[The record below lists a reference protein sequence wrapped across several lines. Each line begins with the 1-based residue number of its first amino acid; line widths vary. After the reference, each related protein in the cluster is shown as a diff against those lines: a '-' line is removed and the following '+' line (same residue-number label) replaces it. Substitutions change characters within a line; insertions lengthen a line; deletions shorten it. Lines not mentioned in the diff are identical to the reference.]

1 MSDREKFSAEE
12 LLIVMS
18 NYDIGPITAI
28 KEFPR
33 GSRRAPKLV
42 ITSEKGEFLLKR
54 RARGKDD
61 PFKVAFSH
69 ALQLYLASRQFP
81 LPHLI
86 GTRKDNNSML
96 QHNNAVYELFEYIR
110 GNSYDSSL
118 EATFDAG
125 KTLALYHKLL
135 REYTPEFEPPV
146 GSYHSSRA
154 IHKSLEQ
161 LPNTLDDP
169 AARAAHAAKTR
180 SMPPPDS
187 SATAYM
193 QAAEKVEA
201 AGLNQW
207 PAQIVHCDWH
217 PGNMLFRHRKV
228 VAVIDYDAARLQQR
242 VIDVANGALQ
252 FSIMAGSEDPA
263 QWPEYLDE
271 TRFKRF
277 IRGYDEVDPVSVA
290 ELQVIPWL
298 MIEAMVAES
307 VLPIAATGSFGKME
321 GYGFLQMI
329 ERKVRWVQAN
339 AEQLI
344 RRGGALKMSA
354 REKGRASRRNTSA
367 PDSITECVKCLLT
380 TCYNFISTFELSY
393 PFANLYLLSEPWC
406 FRVVPF
412 V

>member
-1 MSDREKFSAEE
+1 MSDREKFSTEE
-12 LLIVMS
+12 LMIVMS
-18 NYDIGPITAI
+18 NYDIGPITGI
-28 KEFPR
+28 KDFPR

-42 ITSEKGEFLLKR
+42 VTSEKGEYLLKR

-96 QHNNAVYELFEYIR
+96 QHNNSVYELFEYIR
-110 GNSYDSSL
+110 GDSYDSSL

-146 GSYHSSRA
+146 GSYHSSRV
-154 IHKSLEQ
+154 IHNSLEQ

-169 AARAAHAAKTR
+169 ARGGAGARA
-180 SMPPPDS
+180 SEDQVD
-187 SATAYM
+187 ATTGFLRKAYF

-201 AGLNQW
+201 AGLSQW
-207 PAQIVHCDWH
+207 PVQIVHCDWH

-252 FSIMAGSEDPA
+252 FSMIATGEDPA
-263 QWPEYLDE
+263 QWPDFLDK

-290 ELQVIPWL
+290 ELQAIPWL
-298 MIEAMVAES
+298 MVEAMVAES
-307 VLPIAATGSFGKME
+307 VLPVAATGSFGKLE

-329 ERKVRWVQAN
+329 ERKVRWTQAN
-339 AEQLI
+339 ADELI
-344 RRGGALKMSA
+344 A
-354 REKGRASRRNTSA
+354 
-367 PDSITECVKCLLT
+367 
-380 TCYNFISTFELSY
+380 
-393 PFANLYLLSEPWC
+393 
-406 FRVVPF
+406 VVAH
-412 V
+412 

>member
-1 MSDREKFSAEE
+1 MNDRERFSLEE
-12 LLIVMS
+12 LVIVMS
-18 NYDIGPITAI
+18 HYDIGAITAV

-33 GSRRAPKLV
+33 GSRRAPKLL
-42 ITSEKGEFLLKR
+42 ISSEKGEYLLKR

-86 GTRKDNNSML
+86 GTRKENNSML
-96 QHNNAVYELFEYIR
+96 QHNNSVYELFEYIR
-110 GNSYDSSL
+110 GNSYDNSL

-135 REYTPEFEPPV
+135 RQYTPEFEPPV
-146 GSYHSSRA
+146 GSYHRSRA
-154 IHKSLEQ
+154 IRNSLEQ
-161 LPNTLDDP
+161 LPNTLEDP
-169 AARAAHAAKTR
+169 ERAAPVPEDQRDATTR
-180 SMPPPDS
+180 FLRQ
-187 SATAYM
+187 AYY
-193 QAAEKVEA
+193 QAADKVEA
-201 AGLNQW
+201 DGLNQW

-252 FSIMAGSEDPA
+252 FSILASGEDPA
-263 QWPEYLDE
+263 QWPDYLDE

-290 ELQVIPWL
+290 ELKVIPWL
-298 MIEAMVAES
+298 MVEAMVAES
-307 VLPIAATGSFGKME
+307 VLPIAATGSFGRLE

-339 AEQLI
+339 AENLI
-344 RRGGALKMSA
+344 RAVGH
-354 REKGRASRRNTSA
+354 
-367 PDSITECVKCLLT
+367 
-380 TCYNFISTFELSY
+380 
-393 PFANLYLLSEPWC
+393 
-406 FRVVPF
+406 
-412 V
+412 

>member
-1 MSDREKFSAEE
+1 MSDRERFTSEE
-12 LLIVMS
+12 LVIVMS
-18 NYDIGPITAI
+18 NFDIGPISAV

-33 GSRRAPKLV
+33 GSRRAPKLL
-42 ITSEKGEFLLKR
+42 ITSEKGEYLLKR

-69 ALQLYLASRQFP
+69 ALQLYLAGRQFP

-110 GNSYDSSL
+110 GNNYDSSL

-146 GSYHSSRA
+146 GSYHSSKA
-154 IHKSLEQ
+154 IHNSLDQ

-169 AARAAHAAKTR
+169 LRVPRT
-180 SMPPPDS
+180 SEELVD
-187 SATAYM
+187 ATTNFLRGSYV

-201 AGLNQW
+201 AGLSQW

-242 VIDVANGALQ
+242 VIDLANGALQ
-252 FSIMAGSEDPA
+252 FSILATGEDPA

-271 TRFKRF
+271 SRFKRF
-277 IRGYDEVDPVSVA
+277 LRGYDEVDVASEA

-298 MIEAMVAES
+298 MVEAMVAES
-307 VLPIAATGSFGKME
+307 VLPIATTGSFGKLE

-329 ERKVRWVQAN
+329 ERKVRWLQAN

-344 RRGGALKMSA
+344 R
-354 REKGRASRRNTSA
+354 
-367 PDSITECVKCLLT
+367 
-380 TCYNFISTFELSY
+380 
-393 PFANLYLLSEPWC
+393 
-406 FRVVPF
+406 VVAH
-412 V
+412 

>member
-1 MSDREKFSAEE
+1 MSDREKFTVEE
-12 LLIVMS
+12 LVIVMS
-18 NYDIGPITAI
+18 NYDLGPVAAV

-42 ITSEKGEFLLKR
+42 ITSEKGEYLLKR

-69 ALQLYLASRQFP
+69 ALQMYLASRQFP

-86 GTRKDNNSML
+86 GTRKDNNSMF
-96 QHNNAVYELFEYIR
+96 QYNNAVYELFEYIR

-118 EATFDAG
+118 EATYDAG

-169 AARAAHAAKTR
+169 ERVPRTPEDQVDATTR
-180 SMPPPDS
+180 FLHS
-187 SATAYM
+187 TYL
-193 QAAEKVEA
+193 QTAEKVDA
-201 AGLNQW
+201 AGLGSW

-252 FSIMAGSEDPA
+252 FSILATGEDPA

-277 IRGYDEVDPVSVA
+277 LRGYDEVDPVSVA

-321 GYGFLQMI
+321 GYSFLQMI

-344 RRGGALKMSA
+344 R
-354 REKGRASRRNTSA
+354 
-367 PDSITECVKCLLT
+367 
-380 TCYNFISTFELSY
+380 
-393 PFANLYLLSEPWC
+393 
-406 FRVVPF
+406 VVAH
-412 V
+412 

>member
-1 MSDREKFSAEE
+1 MSDREKFTSEE
-12 LLIVMS
+12 LVIVMS
-18 NYDIGPITAI
+18 NYDIGAITAV

-42 ITSEKGEFLLKR
+42 ITSEKGEYLLKR

-110 GNSYDSSL
+110 GNSYDNSL

-146 GSYHSSRA
+146 GSYHSSAA
-154 IHKSLEQ
+154 IHRSLDQ

-169 AARAAHAAKTR
+169 ERVARAPEDQVDATTQFLRKTYLETAK
-180 SMPPPDS
+180 
-187 SATAYM
+187 
-193 QAAEKVEA
+193 KVEA

-252 FSIMAGSEDPA
+252 FSMLAGSEDPA

-277 IRGYDEVDPVSVA
+277 LRGYDEVDPVSVA

-298 MIEAMVAES
+298 MVEAMVAES

-344 RRGGALKMSA
+344 Q
-354 REKGRASRRNTSA
+354 
-367 PDSITECVKCLLT
+367 
-380 TCYNFISTFELSY
+380 
-393 PFANLYLLSEPWC
+393 
-406 FRVVPF
+406 VVAH
-412 V
+412 

>member
-1 MSDREKFSAEE
+1 MSDREKFSPEE
-12 LLIVMS
+12 LVIVMS
-18 NYDIGPITAI
+18 NYDIGPITAV

-33 GSRRAPKLV
+33 GSRRAPKLL
-42 ITSEKGEFLLKR
+42 ITSEKGEYLLKR

-96 QHNNAVYELFEYIR
+96 QHNNGVYELFEYIR
-110 GNSYDSSL
+110 GSSYDSSL

-135 REYTPEFEPPV
+135 RQYTPEFEPPV

-154 IHKSLEQ
+154 IHNSLEQ

-169 AARAAHAAKTR
+169 ERVPRTPEDLVDATTRFLRA
-180 SMPPPDS
+180 S
-187 SATAYM
+187 YL
-193 QAAEKVEA
+193 QAADKVEA
-201 AGLNQW
+201 AGLSSW
-207 PAQIVHCDWH
+207 PPQIVHCDWH

-252 FSIMAGSEDPA
+252 FSILASGEDPA
-263 QWPEYLDE
+263 QWPEYLDQ

-298 MIEAMVAES
+298 MVEAMVAES

-329 ERKVRWVQAN
+329 ERKVRWTQTN
-339 AEQLI
+339 AAQIIE
-344 RRGGALKMSA
+344 
-354 REKGRASRRNTSA
+354 
-367 PDSITECVKCLLT
+367 
-380 TCYNFISTFELSY
+380 
-393 PFANLYLLSEPWC
+393 
-406 FRVVPF
+406 VVAH
-412 V
+412 

>member
-1 MSDREKFSAEE
+1 MSDREKFSPEE

-18 NYDIGPITAI
+18 NYDIGPITAA

-33 GSRRAPKLV
+33 GSRRAPKLLL
-42 ITSEKGEFLLKR
+42 TSEKGEFLLKR

-69 ALQLYLASRQFP
+69 ALQLYLATRQFP
-81 LPHLI
+81 LPHLL

-96 QHNNAVYELFEYIR
+96 QFNNSVYELFEYIR
-110 GNSYDSSL
+110 GSSYDNSL

-146 GSYHSSRA
+146 GSYHRSRA
-154 IHKSLEQ
+154 IHNSLEQ
-161 LPNTLDDP
+161 LPSTLDGPQRVPQNPENHGDATTHFLRGSYLD
-169 AARAAHAAKTR
+169 AA
-180 SMPPPDS
+180 D
-187 SATAYM
+187 
-193 QAAEKVEA
+193 KVEA
-201 AGLNQW
+201 GGLNQW
-207 PAQIVHCDWH
+207 PSQIVHCDWH

-252 FSIMAGSEDPA
+252 FSMLATGEDPA
-263 QWPEYLDE
+263 QWPEYLDQ

-277 IRGYDEVDPVSVA
+277 IRGYDEVDPMSMA

-298 MIEAMVAES
+298 MVEAMVAES
-307 VLPIAATGSFGKME
+307 VLPIAATGSFGRME

-329 ERKVRWVQAN
+329 ERKVRWTQAN
-339 AEQLI
+339 A
-344 RRGGALKMSA
+344 
-354 REKGRASRRNTSA
+354 
-367 PDSITECVKCLLT
+367 D
-380 TCYNFISTFELSY
+380 ELV
-393 PFANLYLLSEPWC
+393 A
-406 FRVVPF
+406 VVAH
-412 V
+412 

>member
-1 MSDREKFSAEE
+1 MSDREKLTPEE
-12 LLIVMS
+12 LVIVMS
-18 NYDIGPITAI
+18 NYDIGPITAV

-33 GSRRAPKLV
+33 GSRRAPKLI
-42 ITSEKGEFLLKR
+42 ITSEKGEYLLKR

-110 GNSYDSSL
+110 GNSYDNSL

-146 GSYHSSRA
+146 GSYHSSAA
-154 IHKSLEQ
+154 IHRSLDQ

-169 AARAAHAAKTR
+169 ERVARAPEDQVDATTQFLRKTYLETAK
-180 SMPPPDS
+180 
-187 SATAYM
+187 
-193 QAAEKVEA
+193 KVEA

-252 FSIMAGSEDPA
+252 FSMLAGSEDPA

-277 IRGYDEVDPVSVA
+277 LRGYDEVDPVSVA

-298 MIEAMVAES
+298 MVEAMVAES

-344 RRGGALKMSA
+344 Q
-354 REKGRASRRNTSA
+354 
-367 PDSITECVKCLLT
+367 
-380 TCYNFISTFELSY
+380 
-393 PFANLYLLSEPWC
+393 
-406 FRVVPF
+406 VVAH
-412 V
+412 

>member
-1 MSDREKFSAEE
+1 MPDRERFSADE
-12 LLIVMS
+12 LVIVLS
-18 NYDIGPITAI
+18 HFDIGVVHSV
-28 KEFPR
+28 KEYPR
-33 GSRRAPKLV
+33 GSRRAPKLI

-69 ALQLYLASRQFP
+69 ALQLYLAGRQFP

-110 GNSYDSSL
+110 GSVYDNSL

-135 REYTPEFEPPV
+135 RDYTPEFDPPV

-154 IHKSLEQ
+154 IHASLDQ
-161 LPNTLDDP
+161 LPETFGDP
-169 AARAAHAAKTR
+169 QRFPNVPGDQVEATTR
-180 SMPPPDS
+180 FLRES
-187 SATAYM
+187 YLR
-193 QAAEKVEA
+193 AAEKVDA

-207 PAQIVHCDWH
+207 PPQIVHCDWH
-217 PGNMLFRHRKV
+217 PGNMLFRNRKV

-242 VIDVANGALQ
+242 VIDVANGMLQ
-252 FSIMAGSEDPA
+252 FSMLAGSEDPA

-277 IRGYDEVDPVSVA
+277 IRGYDEVDVLSVA
-290 ELQVIPWL
+290 ELDIIGWL

-307 VLPIAATGSFGKME
+307 VLPIAATGSFGRLE

-329 ERKVRWVQAN
+329 ERKVRWVQGN
-339 AEQLI
+339 MHQL
-344 RRGGALKMSA
+344 L
-354 REKGRASRRNTSA
+354 RAVA
-367 PDSITECVKCLLT
+367 H
-380 TCYNFISTFELSY
+380 
-393 PFANLYLLSEPWC
+393 
-406 FRVVPF
+406 
-412 V
+412 